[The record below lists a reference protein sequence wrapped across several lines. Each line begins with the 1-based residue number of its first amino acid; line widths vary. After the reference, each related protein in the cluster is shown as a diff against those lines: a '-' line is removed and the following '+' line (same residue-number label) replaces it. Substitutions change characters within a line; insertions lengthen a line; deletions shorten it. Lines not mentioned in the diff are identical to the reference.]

1 MNIKILLLLCLVT
14 ILVLPDAEAWGRR
27 RRRWFRIRRVVRWAC
42 RTSCKG
48 IGFCVLY
55 LEAPQGQN
63 ADWGY
68 WGSCGFR
75 LLCDGINGDRV
86 LGPLSNG
93 QQDEPV
99 FDQITLAMPS
109 RLPEYDTNEDGRIS
123 TDEFS
128 SIHPQPSDMES
139 TASVFDDLDT
149 NGDKYIDC
157 PEFLDAKMHFD
168 DKPTC

>member
-1 MNIKILLLLCLVT
+1 MNIKILLLLCLIT

-27 RRRWFRIRRVVRWAC
+27 RRRWFRVRRIVRRVCSV
-42 RTSCKG
+42 SCKMTG
-48 IGFCVLY
+48 CRHVMVHGRLKRICHRT
-55 LEAPQGQN
+55 
-63 ADWGY
+63 
-68 WGSCGFR
+68 CGKVCHKVFGKKR
-75 LLCDGINGDRV
+75 DEDEIPDMMFKE
-86 LGPLSNG
+86 

-128 SIHPQPSDMES
+128 AINPQNSDMES
-139 TASVFDDLDT
+139 TASAFDALDT

-157 PEFLDAKMHFD
+157 PEFLDANMHFD